1 MASGT
6 SQEGSCQQGDCGRV
20 TVTSPQLSPPHGN
33 RPRLHPG
40 GKSGLWADSGSS
52 RTHTPPPEAQHYDTL
67 DLGGAGCEP
76 HPCSADSSPPCDTR
90 YPGDSCSQR
99 AALQH
104 TGACLRVCVRAR
116 ACVSARTCL
125 PQACGVVGGGEPGSP
140 DTPTCTSNLH
150 LPSCTAA
157 GSPPHP
163 HDGVCNATPGATW
176 LPAGHPP
183 GTSASACAGQPGA
196 P

>member
-40 GKSGLWADSGSS
+40 ESRASGRTAAPPGPTLLHLRPSTMTHWTSVGPGASLIPALPTAHHHVTHGIQETPAASG
-52 RTHTPPPEAQHYDTL
+52 R
-67 DLGGAGCEP
+67 
-76 HPCSADSSPPCDTR
+76 PCST
-90 YPGDSCSQR
+90 Q
-99 AALQH
+99 
-104 TGACLRVCVRAR
+104 VRACVCAC